1 MVFGSN
7 LQSPQPDQYNPE
19 ALDQAFR
26 FTETN
31 FDYSQLSPRD
41 WSLIEVAGI
50 PLGAVYKVSSLEK
63 QLSEANRLI
72 ELLAI
77 ENKSLSNHYGKT
89 PWQGGRA

>member
-7 LQSPQPDQYNPE
+7 PQSSQPGQYNPE
-19 ALDQAFR
+19 SLDQGFR

-50 PLGAVYKVSSLEK
+50 PLGVVYKISNLDK
-63 QLSEANRLI
+63 QLSEANRMI
-72 ELLAI
+72 ESLAL
-77 ENKSLSNHYGKT
+77 ENKSLSNKYGKT
-89 PWQGGRA
+89 PWQGGLL

>member
-7 LQSPQPDQYNPE
+7 PQGSQPSQYKPE
-19 ALDQAFR
+19 AVDPAFR

-41 WSLIEVAGI
+41 WSLIEIAGI

-63 QLSEANRLI
+63 QLSEANRVI
-72 ELLAI
+72 ECLAI
-77 ENKSLSNHYGKT
+77 ENQNLSKT
-89 PWQGGRA
+89 YDKKPWQGGRA

>member
-7 LQSPQPDQYNPE
+7 PQSSQPGQYDPE
-19 ALDQAFR
+19 SLDQAFR